1 MSCMY
6 GAIPRQGSVDR
17 DAIPVRATCVCG
29 RTIVYV
35 DGLVNQA
42 PYWRHLP
49 RGRVIR

>member
-1 MSCMY
+1 MSCLY
-6 GAIPRQGSVDR
+6 GAIPRQGSIQR
-17 DAIPVRATCVCG
+17 DQVPVRAVCVCG
-29 RTIVYV
+29 KPIVYV